1 MLRTLALATVLST
14 FAFAP
19 CLSAAQTQ
27 TASGNPANLTK
38 TQGQIPVGP
47 SFEELVAKLKDLRER
62 KKYDLEHGRKHQA
75 YLAEKIEIVK
85 RALRNHHGSAGK
97 RLPSTSRSTP
107 TPPSEWAPIGHSF
120 NKYHG

>member
-19 CLSAAQTQ
+19 SLLPAQAQ
-27 TASGNPANLTK
+27 TASGNQASLTK

-85 RALRNHHGSAGK
+85 KALRNHHGARGQK
-97 RLPSTSRSTP
+97 AALNQPIDF
-107 TPPSEWAPIGHSF
+107 TPP
-120 NKYHG
+120 K

>member
-85 RALRNHHGSAGK
+85 RALRNHHGSRGQKAA
-97 RLPSTSRSTP
+97 LNQPIDSN
-107 TPPSEWAPIGHSF
+107 PP
-120 NKYHG
+120 K